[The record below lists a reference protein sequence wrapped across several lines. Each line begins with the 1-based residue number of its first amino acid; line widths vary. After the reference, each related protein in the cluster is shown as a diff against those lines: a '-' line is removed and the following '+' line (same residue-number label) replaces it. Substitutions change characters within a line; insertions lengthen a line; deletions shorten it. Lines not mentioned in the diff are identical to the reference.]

1 MMKPV
6 YVVDYLV
13 KDCIGVNVQDNFLT
27 MPNTPGATEPLR
39 YNIDEAPNVL
49 CKKGFHMSYVEKDYT
64 TYKLTVDLCNDLIDK
79 YPIGEIIPK
88 DSAVIFGSFTSASK
102 VRDEFVA
109 AYNSGVTR
117 YSPTRLFQG
126 NHDLLSSLVAG
137 KLKLEGINTSLNG
150 ACTSSMFNLHFAV
163 MLIQTGQTSAAIVG
177 NADMPIEAKMQYHWQ
192 CTSAISTLNGGSC
205 APFDKKRDGFLQ
217 GEGGTIWFICDE
229 ETLIKNNLTPKAR
242 IRAISSGAKVTSITA
257 HDKTCEN
264 QLKIINQALAQSQLT
279 RNDISFFNAHAT
291 STLIGDDIEIDVFQK
306 AFTDVDIPI
315 VAFKGYIGHTMSAC
329 GLIESAYGLEAVK
342 NGFVQG
348 NYNLT
353 EPLSDDPRIITRQ
366 TNLNSKIF
374 MKASFGF
381 GGRTNISIFE
391 SL

>member
-1 MMKPV
+1 MKPV

-13 KDCIGVNVQDNFLT
+13 KDCLGDKIAENFIN
-27 MPNTPGATEPLR
+27 MPATPGATSPLR
-39 YNIDEAPNVL
+39 YNVDEAPNVF
-49 CKKGFHMSYVEKDYT
+49 CKKGFHMDYVEKEYS
-64 TYKLTVDLCNDLIDK
+64 TYKLTVDLCNELVTK
-79 YPIGEIIPK
+79 YPVGDVIPK
-88 DSAVIFGSFTSASK
+88 DSAVVFGSFTSGAK
-102 VRDEFVA
+102 IRDEFVST
-109 AYNSGVTR
+109 YDSGATR

-192 CTSAISTLNGGSC
+192 CTSAISTLNGGFC
-205 APFDKKRDGFLQ
+205 APFDKSRDGFLQ

-229 ETLIKNNLTPKAR
+229 DTLIKNNLTPKAV
-242 IRAISSGAKVTSITA
+242 IKGISSGAKVTSITA

-264 QLKIINQALAQSQLT
+264 QLKIIQQALNQANLS
-279 RNDISFFNAHAT
+279 NKDISFFNAHAT
-291 STLIGDDIEIDVFQK
+291 STLVGDDIEVDVFQK
-306 AFTDVDIPI
+306 AFVDVDIPI

-329 GLIESAYGLEAVK
+329 GLIESAYGIESCR
-342 NGFVQG
+342 NGFTHP
-348 NYNLT
+348 NHNLND
-353 EPLSDDPRIITRQ
+353 PLSDDTRIITKQ
-366 TNLNSKIF
+366 HNLNGKRF

>member
-1 MMKPV
+1 MKDV
-6 YVVDYLV
+6 YIVDYLV
-13 KDCIGVNVQDNFLT
+13 RDCLGINIAENYLR
-27 MPNTPGATEPLR
+27 MPQTSGATPVIR
-39 YNIDEAPNVL
+39 YDADKAPNVL
-49 CKKGFHMSYVEKDYT
+49 CKKGFHMDYVDDDYS
-64 TYKLTVDLCNDLIDK
+64 TYKLTVDLCNELINR
-79 YPIGEIIPK
+79 YPIGEVIPK
-88 DSAVIFGSFTSASK
+88 DSAVVYGSFTSGTRI
-102 VRDEFVA
+102 RDEFVSTFE
-109 AYNSGVTR
+109 SGATR

-150 ACTSSMFNLHFAV
+150 ACSSSMFNLHLAV

-192 CTSAISTLNGGSC
+192 CTSALSTLNGGIC

-229 ETLIKNNLTPKAR
+229 ETLIANNLTPKAK
-242 IRAISSGAKVTSITA
+242 IRSITSGAKVTSMTA
-257 HDKTCEN
+257 HDKTCES
-264 QLKIINQALAQSQLT
+264 QLKLINQGFEQANLT
-279 RNDISFFNAHAT
+279 PSDISFFNAHAT
-291 STLIGDDIEIDVFQK
+291 STLVGDDIELDVFQK
-306 AFTDVDIPI
+306 AFPDIDIPI

-342 NGFVQG
+342 NGFVHP

-353 EPLSDDPRIITRQ
+353 EPLSDDPRIITEK
-366 TNLNSKIF
+366 TNLKGKTF

-381 GGRTNISIFE
+381 GGRTNITIFE
-391 SL
+391 YL